1 MTKSSGLGTL
11 FSNSTHHASELPSS
25 ICWFCLGSILN
36 PLGVLNIS
44 IYAGTISKVK
54 PINFQPK
61 CPWQIICHQLFCKV
75 IGKLIVSNLCSG
87 QATQACGIPGAVG
100 LMNGND
106 FWTPCV
112 LRSHRSAIPPG
123 NKITFIGTHMRVH
136 VCILY
141 IWCCIVLAIHA
152 GKAIGLFSHMFS
164 HITQPT
170 AWKVFLGSCCV
181 KQASDMRSVYTHC
194 YQLSTAN
201 QHPETKLSIDTFIE
215 AKTYLELRR
224 FRFGARGA
232 GVSSSSPSSA
242 HSASATASAASG
254 SAFTRL
260 RVVVRAF
267 ALGGPGA
274 FTALAIRGRKLIG
287 HP

>member
-1 MTKSSGLGTL
+1 MPLT
-11 FSNSTHHASELPSS
+11 NNLPST
-25 ICWFCLGSILN
+25 LLQGHRQAHRLE
-36 PLGVLNIS
+36 PVLWTGHPS
-44 IYAGTISKVK
+44 LWHSRG
-54 PINFQPK
+54 
-61 CPWQIICHQLFCKV
+61 
-75 IGKLIVSNLCSG
+75 
-87 QATQACGIPGAVG
+87 CGIDEWKWFLNA
-100 LMNGND
+100 LC
-106 FWTPCV
+106 TPIT
-112 LRSHRSAIPPG
+112 SISYSAWQQDNVYRNPHACACMHI
-123 NKITFIGTHMRVH
+123 I
-136 VCILY
+136 Y